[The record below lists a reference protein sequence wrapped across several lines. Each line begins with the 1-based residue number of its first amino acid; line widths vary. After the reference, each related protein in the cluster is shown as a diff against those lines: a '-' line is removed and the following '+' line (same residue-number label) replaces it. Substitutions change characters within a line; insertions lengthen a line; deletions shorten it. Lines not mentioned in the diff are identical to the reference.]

1 MNIPESISALSREH
15 GVKWTLCIWALSF
28 LGMCILTNLD
38 KGWWAFAACVCLAIV
53 GCMPLIEGKHNTLH
67 NIVGT
72 LACVLSQL
80 WIVLSG
86 NWVILLLWWI
96 IYLIILP
103 FIKSKWC
110 FFAEIW
116 CFTSI
121 LTKVIANFV
130 F

>member
-1 MNIPESISALSREH
+1 MSKIPDSISALSKEH
-15 GVKWTLCIWALSF
+15 GIKWTLCMWLSSF
-28 LGMCILTNLD
+28 IGMCSLTTLD

-53 GCMPLIEGKHNTLH
+53 GCMPLIQGKHNTLH
-67 NIVGT
+67 NIFGI
-72 LACVLSQL
+72 LACALSQL

-86 NWVILLLWWI
+86 NWIILLLWWI

-116 CFTSI
+116 CLAS
-121 LTKVIANFV
+121 VICNAL
-130 F
+130 